1 MKEVLGGTL
10 NVAIL
15 SVFYVLVGGVLSY
28 VLGYIF
34 DDFDKVWKSRS
45 VGYQLAETGLE
56 LTIFGTIA
64 FWISKIIRDAAPI
77 FPVSKEMDI
86 EVDSYISGLFFA
98 YAMFLFLDHLTS
110 KIKHIYEKLLG
121 PGIKKILPDGG
132 YLLDGTLHFTRKTDT
147 NKLTESEHRE

>member
-1 MKEVLGGTL
+1 MREVLGGTL

-15 SVFYVLVGGVLSY
+15 SVFYVLVGGALSY
-28 VLGYIF
+28 VLGYLF

-45 VGYQLAETGLE
+45 TVYQLAETGVE

-77 FPVSKEMDI
+77 FPVSKEMDV

-132 YLLDGTLHFTRKTDT
+132 YLLDGTLHFTRKTDES
-147 NKLTESEHRE
+147 KLTGSEHLE